1 MKAFK
6 QYVAVWRVPGAPL
19 LLIVGTFARVGIGM
33 ISLALLLLVHNST
46 GSYAT
51 AAIATTCYAIAGAAL
66 GPIWGRLADR
76 FGPTRVLLVSGLA
89 HPVALAVLLL
99 IHNGPI
105 NWMYI
110 AAAVAGATYPP
121 LTAAIRG
128 AWTSLT
134 QPAGPYNTVRQA
146 ALAAETSV
154 FELVFVIGPLLVAL
168 FVALANPALAI
179 GFSAAATLVDRD
191 GRC

>member
-51 AAIATTCYAIAGAAL
+51 AAIATACYAIAGAAL

-89 HPVALAVLLL
+89 HPVALV
-99 IHNGPI
+99 GP
-105 NWMYI
+105 
-110 AAAVAGATYPP
+110 AAHPQWTDQLDLCRGRRRGCDAT
-121 LTAAIRG
+121 R
-128 AWTSLT
+128 
-134 QPAGPYNTVRQA
+134 R
-146 ALAAETSV
+146 
-154 FELVFVIGPLLVAL
+154 
-168 FVALANPALAI
+168 
-179 GFSAAATLVDRD
+179 
-191 GRC
+191 